1 MGVLVRRAQPKS
13 KNMNTTQEKELR
25 TEARAV
31 RVEYVMPPV
40 NIYETTQ
47 AYILEAEMPGVDKTG
62 LEVTLEGN
70 EITLLGRRRV
80 EKVSGEQLL
89 RERNEADYR
98 RVFELDPTLDT
109 SKISARIE
117 QGLLT
122 LTLPKSAQQQPRRIT
137 VND

>member
-1 MGVLVRRAQPKS
+1 M
-13 KNMNTTQEKELR
+13 
-25 TEARAV
+25 

-47 AYILEAEMPGVDKTG
+47 AYILEAEMPGVDKNG

-70 EITLLGRRRV
+70 EITLLGRRQV

-98 RVFELDPTLDT
+98 PVFELDPTLDT

-122 LTLPKSAQQQPRRIT
+122 LTSPKSAQQQPRRIT

>member
-1 MGVLVRRAQPKS
+1 
-13 KNMNTTQEKELR
+13 MNTTQEKELR
-25 TEARAV
+25 TETRAV

-47 AYILEAEMPGVDKTG
+47 AYILEAEMPGVDKNG

-70 EITLLGRRRV
+70 EITLLGRRQV

-98 RVFELDPTLDT
+98 RVFELDPTLNT